1 MRYPKFLPENGTIGF
16 VAPSFGCNMEPYRS
30 AFDNAQKKFRKMGY
44 GVSLGPNCYAGD
56 GIGISSSPENCGR
69 ELTEFY
75 CSEKNDV
82 LISCGGGELMCEDLD
97 YVDFDRVRKADP
109 KWYLGYSDNTN
120 FTFLLATLCDTAAVY
135 GPCAAAFG
143 MEPWHP
149 AIRDAF
155 DVLCGKKLVQ
165 TGYARW
171 EKESKKDEE
180 HPTAPYNVTEPR
192 VLRGYIPGW
201 KGNAEEKGSLL
212 VGKQTAEAASLTE
225 EGKGAWKTA
234 GEDSADFWKKAEGKI
249 AGKAAAAKP
258 AGSDQSAACEAGE
271 NMEKTFFTE
280 GSPAGQY
287 TFESGAYILD
297 RKSPEIHME
306 GRLIGGCLD
315 VLCMLAGTKYDHVKE
330 FAERYRDDG
339 LIWFLESCDL
349 NVMGIRRALWQLSH
363 AGWFAHAEGF
373 LIGRPLCFGQELMGL
388 DQYGAV
394 TGALG
399 GYGVPIVMDADFG
412 HLPPAMPLIS
422 GSLAEVTVKGQ
433 KMKVKMELK

>member
-56 GIGISSSPENCGR
+56 GIGISSSPQNCGR

-75 CSEKNDV
+75 CSEKSDV

-97 YVDFDRVRKADP
+97 YVGFDRIREADP

-155 DVLCGKKLVQ
+155 DVLRGKKLVQ

-180 HPTAPYNVTEPR
+180 HPTVPYNATEPR

-201 KGNAEEKGSLL
+201 KGNAEEKGSLQAE
-212 VGKQTAEAASLTE
+212 KQTAEAASLT
-225 EGKGAWKTA
+225 
-234 GEDSADFWKKAEGKI
+234 AEGE
-249 AGKAAAAKP
+249 
-258 AGSDQSAACEAGE
+258 EAGE
-271 NMEKTFFTE
+271 NMEKIFFTE
-280 GSPAGQY
+280 GSPAGQHM
-287 TFESGAYILD
+287 FESSAYILD
-297 RKSPEIHME
+297 RKSPEIHMK